1 MARTVIS
8 CIVITCILSVTQ
20 WDAGTLLYGK
30 PPHKQ
35 QKTLLQSIGQTQI
48 RVDEEDLP
56 KSFYKFSLN
65 KFIDTYKKGVPE
77 KLYLQLDKPYYCA
90 GETIWFKGYLLNAVT
105 LSYPRPTR
113 FIYVE
118 LVDKRDSVRRR
129 IKVIENWNGFHNN
142 LNLPR
147 NLPSGHYLLRGY
159 TQWMQNED
167 EAFFFKKVIP
177 IVNPAPHAIADTLSD
192 GSSPVKTL
200 SSTEHPIAT
209 TDRQQTTAHT
219 SETADNQDDFDIQ
232 FFPEGG
238 HLLPLGAQVV
248 AFKAIGTDGLSVE
261 VTGKVFDSAGRFVTE
276 LASIH
281 KGMGRFSLTPQYGQ
295 RYYAEVTAQNGT
307 IRKVELPEVER
318 SGCSLTVANWRRLLC
333 YMSATPDLDPERLA
347 IMILCRGKILASEEF
362 RKNEWFKE
370 IDTDYLLPG
379 ICHILVVDR
388 VAKIPL
394 AERLF
399 FIRDKQPARV
409 SVAASRKHIAARKEI
424 ALDITIT
431 NYRGVPAEG
440 RFAVSVTDH
449 DLVRQEPWE
458 ENIQSY
464 LLMSSDLKGH
474 IEDPAYYF
482 KDNDPQT
489 DYKLDLLMLTH
500 GWTRFDIKKVLL
512 DIYPEHPYP
521 PEVTQKF
528 TGTISGLS
536 GKQVKD
542 VSLVFSI
549 LRYNYSKR
557 FHLKDSCRFSYTA
570 IIPDSTVFMVQALNK
585 KERMRGI
592 QLTMDQDTFPAV
604 RNAVPS
610 CLYTTS
616 NEVAAAMQSYAD
628 NYRQLT
634 IPVKQE
640 PTLPKL
646 LAASAPP
653 AVVRALT
660 VPKERRFFGL
670 NANTTTPEHLSA
682 YNASTA
688 LDALKE
694 GILPGVSLKYTT
706 DANGKRHRYLD
717 CLGKPIG
724 LILIDSMPY
733 AADNDGIELLN
744 TLHVSMIESAGA
756 IMAGDPQLKAYHLQG
771 VSGLLLVRMKS
782 GEALTQPIAP
792 LPSML
797 MFAPFGFKQ
806 ETEFYSPKYE
816 TAQQK
821 NDPVPDLRTTL
832 YWNPEIHASGTVSF
846 YTGDRPAVYDVIL
859 EGVTKNNHICRYI
872 TTIDLRPE

>member
-1 MARTVIS
+1 M
-8 CIVITCILSVTQ
+8 
-20 WDAGTLLYGK
+20 
-30 PPHKQ
+30 
-35 QKTLLQSIGQTQI
+35 
-48 RVDEEDLP
+48 
-56 KSFYKFSLN
+56 
-65 KFIDTYKKGVPE
+65 
-77 KLYLQLDKPYYCA
+77 
-90 GETIWFKGYLLNAVT
+90 
-105 LSYPRPTR
+105 
-113 FIYVE
+113 
-118 LVDKRDSVRRR
+118 
-129 IKVIENWNGFHNN
+129 
-142 LNLPR
+142 
-147 NLPSGHYLLRGY
+147 
-159 TQWMQNED
+159 
-167 EAFFFKKVIP
+167 
-177 IVNPAPHAIADTLSD
+177 
-192 GSSPVKTL
+192 
-200 SSTEHPIAT
+200 
-209 TDRQQTTAHT
+209 
-219 SETADNQDDFDIQ
+219 
-232 FFPEGG
+232 
-238 HLLPLGAQVV
+238 

-489 DYKLDLLMLTH
+489 DYKLDLLMLTQ

-512 DIYPEHPYP
+512 DIYPEHPHP

-694 GILPGVSLKYTT
+694 GILPGRQSEIH
-706 DANGKRHRYLD
+706 DRRKR
-717 CLGKPIG
+717 
-724 LILIDSMPY
+724 
-733 AADNDGIELLN
+733 
-744 TLHVSMIESAGA
+744 
-756 IMAGDPQLKAYHLQG
+756 
-771 VSGLLLVRMKS
+771 
-782 GEALTQPIAP
+782 EAPP
-792 LPSML
+792 LPRL
-797 MFAPFGFKQ
+797 PRK
-806 ETEFYSPKYE
+806 TDR
-816 TAQQK
+816 T
-821 NDPVPDLRTTL
+821 DPDRQ
-832 YWNPEIHASGTVSF
+832 HAIRSGQ
-846 YTGDRPAVYDVIL
+846 
-859 EGVTKNNHICRYI
+859 
-872 TTIDLRPE
+872 

>member
-1 MARTVIS
+1 MQAPFYTANLRIS
-8 CIVITCILSVTQ
+8 SKKLC
-20 WDAGTLLYGK
+20 YN
-30 PPHKQ
+30 P
-35 QKTLLQSIGQTQI
+35 IGQTQI

-90 GETIWFKGYLLNAVT
+90 GETVWFKGYLLNAVT

-118 LVDKRDSVRRR
+118 LVDKQDSVLRR

-177 IVNPAPHAIADTLSD
+177 IVNPAPHAIADPLSD
-192 GSSPVKTL
+192 DSSPVKTL

-209 TDRQQTTAHT
+209 TDWQQTTVHA
-219 SETADNQDDFDIQ
+219 SETADNQDDFNIQ

-333 YMSATPDLDPERLA
+333 YMSTTPDLDPERLA

-482 KDNDPQT
+482 KDNYPQT
-489 DYKLDLLMLTH
+489 DYKLDLLMLTQ

-512 DIYPEHPYP
+512 DIYPEHPHP

-570 IIPDSTVFMVQALNK
+570 IIPDSTVFLVQALNK

-616 NEVAAAMQSYAD
+616 NEVAAAMQSYTD

-756 IMAGDPQLKAYHLQG
+756 IMAGDPQLKVYHLQG

-782 GEALTQPIAP
+782 GEALAQPIAP

-821 NDPVPDLRTTL
+821 NDLVPDLRTTL

-859 EGVTKNNHICRYI
+859 EGVTKNNHVCRYI

>member
-1 MARTVIS
+1 M
-8 CIVITCILSVTQ
+8 TCILSVTQ

-35 QKTLLQSIGQTQI
+35 QKILLQSIGQTQI

-118 LVDKRDSVRRR
+118 LVDKRDSVLRRFM
-129 IKVIENWNGFHNN
+129 VIVIWNGFHNN

-177 IVNPAPHAIADTLSD
+177 IVNPAPHAIADPLSD

-399 FIRDKQPARV
+399 FIMDKQPARV

-512 DIYPEHPYP
+512 DIYPEHPHP

-557 FHLKDSCRFSYTA
+557 FHLKDSCKFSYTA

-733 AADNDGIELLN
+733 AADNDGIELFN

-782 GEALTQPIAP
+782 GEALAQPIAP

-859 EGVTKNNHICRYI
+859 EGVTKNNHVCRYI

>member
-1 MARTVIS
+1 M
-8 CIVITCILSVTQ
+8 
-20 WDAGTLLYGK
+20 
-30 PPHKQ
+30 
-35 QKTLLQSIGQTQI
+35 
-48 RVDEEDLP
+48 
-56 KSFYKFSLN
+56 
-65 KFIDTYKKGVPE
+65 
-77 KLYLQLDKPYYCA
+77 
-90 GETIWFKGYLLNAVT
+90 
-105 LSYPRPTR
+105 
-113 FIYVE
+113 
-118 LVDKRDSVRRR
+118 
-129 IKVIENWNGFHNN
+129 
-142 LNLPR
+142 
-147 NLPSGHYLLRGY
+147 
-159 TQWMQNED
+159 
-167 EAFFFKKVIP
+167 
-177 IVNPAPHAIADTLSD
+177 
-192 GSSPVKTL
+192 
-200 SSTEHPIAT
+200 
-209 TDRQQTTAHT
+209 
-219 SETADNQDDFDIQ
+219 
-232 FFPEGG
+232 
-238 HLLPLGAQVV
+238 

-449 DLVRQEPWE
+449 DLVRQEPWA

-628 NYRQLT
+628 N
-634 IPVKQE
+634 
-640 PTLPKL
+640 
-646 LAASAPP
+646 
-653 AVVRALT
+653 
-660 VPKERRFFGL
+660 
-670 NANTTTPEHLSA
+670 
-682 YNASTA
+682 ASTA

-744 TLHVSMIESAGA
+744 TLRVSMIESAGA

-782 GEALTQPIAP
+782 GEALAQPIAP

-859 EGVTKNNHICRYI
+859 EGVTKNNHVCRYI

>member
-1 MARTVIS
+1 M
-8 CIVITCILSVTQ
+8 TCILSVTQ

-90 GETIWFKGYLLNAVT
+90 GETVWFKGYLLNAVT

-118 LVDKRDSVRRR
+118 LVDKQDSVLRR
-129 IKVIENWNGFHNN
+129 IKVIENWNGFHNT

-177 IVNPAPHAIADTLSD
+177 IVNPATHAIADPLSD

-209 TDRQQTTAHT
+209 TDLQQTTVLA

-347 IMILCRGKILASEEF
+347 IMVLCRGKILASEEF

-489 DYKLDLLMLTH
+489 DYKLDLLMLTQ

-512 DIYPEHPYP
+512 DIYPEHPHP

-570 IIPDSTVFMVQALNK
+570 IIPDSTVFLVQALNK

-688 LDALKE
+688 LDALKK

-782 GEALTQPIAP
+782 GEALAQPIAP

-859 EGVTKNNHICRYI
+859 EGVTKNNHVCRYI

>member
-8 CIVITCILSVTQ
+8 CIVTTCILSVTQ

-90 GETIWFKGYLLNAVT
+90 GETVWFKGYLLNAVT

-118 LVDKRDSVRRR
+118 LVDKRDSVLRR

-200 SSTEHPIAT
+200 SSTEHPITT
-209 TDRQQTTAHT
+209 TDLQQTTVHT

-394 AERLF
+394 ADRLF

-489 DYKLDLLMLTH
+489 DYKLDLLMLTQ

-512 DIYPEHPYP
+512 DIYPEHPHP

-756 IMAGDPQLKAYHLQG
+756 IMAGDPQLKVYHLQG

-782 GEALTQPIAP
+782 GEALAQPIAP

-821 NDPVPDLRTTL
+821 NDLVPDLRTTL

-859 EGVTKNNHICRYI
+859 EGVTKNNHVCRYI

>member
-1 MARTVIS
+1 M
-8 CIVITCILSVTQ
+8 
-20 WDAGTLLYGK
+20 
-30 PPHKQ
+30 
-35 QKTLLQSIGQTQI
+35 
-48 RVDEEDLP
+48 
-56 KSFYKFSLN
+56 
-65 KFIDTYKKGVPE
+65 
-77 KLYLQLDKPYYCA
+77 
-90 GETIWFKGYLLNAVT
+90 
-105 LSYPRPTR
+105 
-113 FIYVE
+113 
-118 LVDKRDSVRRR
+118 
-129 IKVIENWNGFHNN
+129 
-142 LNLPR
+142 
-147 NLPSGHYLLRGY
+147 
-159 TQWMQNED
+159 
-167 EAFFFKKVIP
+167 
-177 IVNPAPHAIADTLSD
+177 
-192 GSSPVKTL
+192 
-200 SSTEHPIAT
+200 
-209 TDRQQTTAHT
+209 
-219 SETADNQDDFDIQ
+219 
-232 FFPEGG
+232 
-238 HLLPLGAQVV
+238 
-248 AFKAIGTDGLSVE
+248 
-261 VTGKVFDSAGRFVTE
+261 
-276 LASIH
+276 
-281 KGMGRFSLTPQYGQ
+281 
-295 RYYAEVTAQNGT
+295 
-307 IRKVELPEVER
+307 
-318 SGCSLTVANWRRLLC
+318 
-333 YMSATPDLDPERLA
+333 
-347 IMILCRGKILASEEF
+347 
-362 RKNEWFKE
+362 
-370 IDTDYLLPG
+370 
-379 ICHILVVDR
+379 VDR

-399 FIRDKQPARV
+399 FIRDKQPGRV

-489 DYKLDLLMLTH
+489 DYKLDLLMLTQ

-512 DIYPEHPYP
+512 DIYPEHPHP

-634 IPVKQE
+634 TPVKQE

-744 TLHVSMIESAGA
+744 TLRVSMIESAGA

-771 VSGLLLVRMKS
+771 VSGLPYM
-782 GEALTQPIAP
+782 T
-792 LPSML
+792 
-797 MFAPFGFKQ
+797 
-806 ETEFYSPKYE
+806 
-816 TAQQK
+816 
-821 NDPVPDLRTTL
+821 
-832 YWNPEIHASGTVSF
+832 
-846 YTGDRPAVYDVIL
+846 
-859 EGVTKNNHICRYI
+859 
-872 TTIDLRPE
+872 

>member
-1 MARTVIS
+1 M
-8 CIVITCILSVTQ
+8 TCILSVTQ

-90 GETIWFKGYLLNAVT
+90 GETVWFKGYLLNAVT

-118 LVDKRDSVRRR
+118 LVDKRDSVLRR

-200 SSTEHPIAT
+200 SSTEHPITT
-209 TDRQQTTAHT
+209 TDLQQTTVHT

-489 DYKLDLLMLTH
+489 DYKLDLLMLTQ

-512 DIYPEHPYP
+512 DIYPEHPHP

-744 TLHVSMIESAGA
+744 TLHISMIESAGA

-782 GEALTQPIAP
+782 GEALAQPIAP

-859 EGVTKNNHICRYI
+859 EGVTKNNHVCRYI

>member
-1 MARTVIS
+1 M
-8 CIVITCILSVTQ
+8 TCILSVTQ

-90 GETIWFKGYLLNAVT
+90 GETVWFKGYLLNAVT

-118 LVDKRDSVRRR
+118 LVDKQDSVLRR

-177 IVNPAPHAIADTLSD
+177 IVNPATHAIADPLSD

-209 TDRQQTTAHT
+209 TDLQQTTVLA

-347 IMILCRGKILASEEF
+347 IMVLCRGKILASEEF

-489 DYKLDLLMLTH
+489 DYKLDLLMLTQ

-512 DIYPEHPYP
+512 DIYPEHPHP

-528 TGTISGLS
+528 TGTS
-536 GKQVKD
+536 
-542 VSLVFSI
+542 
-549 LRYNYSKR
+549 
-557 FHLKDSCRFSYTA
+557 
-570 IIPDSTVFMVQALNK
+570 
-585 KERMRGI
+585 
-592 QLTMDQDTFPAV
+592 PA
-604 RNAVPS
+604 S
-610 CLYTTS
+610 
-616 NEVAAAMQSYAD
+616 
-628 NYRQLT
+628 
-634 IPVKQE
+634 
-640 PTLPKL
+640 
-646 LAASAPP
+646 P
-653 AVVRALT
+653 ANR
-660 VPKERRFFGL
+660 
-670 NANTTTPEHLSA
+670 
-682 YNASTA
+682 
-688 LDALKE
+688 
-694 GILPGVSLKYTT
+694 
-706 DANGKRHRYLD
+706 
-717 CLGKPIG
+717 
-724 LILIDSMPY
+724 
-733 AADNDGIELLN
+733 
-744 TLHVSMIESAGA
+744 
-756 IMAGDPQLKAYHLQG
+756 
-771 VSGLLLVRMKS
+771 
-782 GEALTQPIAP
+782 
-792 LPSML
+792 
-797 MFAPFGFKQ
+797 
-806 ETEFYSPKYE
+806 
-816 TAQQK
+816 
-821 NDPVPDLRTTL
+821 
-832 YWNPEIHASGTVSF
+832 
-846 YTGDRPAVYDVIL
+846 
-859 EGVTKNNHICRYI
+859 
-872 TTIDLRPE
+872 

>member
-8 CIVITCILSVTQ
+8 CIVTTCILSVTQ

-90 GETIWFKGYLLNAVT
+90 GETVWFKGYLLNAVT

-118 LVDKRDSVRRR
+118 LVDKRDSVLRR

-200 SSTEHPIAT
+200 SSTEHPITT
-209 TDRQQTTAHT
+209 TDLQQTTVHT

-347 IMILCRGKILASEEF
+347 IMVLCRGKILASEEF

-399 FIRDKQPARV
+399 FIRDKQSARV

-489 DYKLDLLMLTH
+489 DYKLDLLMLTQ

-512 DIYPEHPYP
+512 DIYPEHPHP

-756 IMAGDPQLKAYHLQG
+756 IMAGDPQLKVYHLQG

-782 GEALTQPIAP
+782 GEALAQPIAP

-821 NDPVPDLRTTL
+821 NDLVPDLRTTL

-859 EGVTKNNHICRYI
+859 EGVTKNNHVCRYI

>member
-1 MARTVIS
+1 M
-8 CIVITCILSVTQ
+8 TCILSVTQ
-20 WDAGTLLYGK
+20 WDAGTFLYGK

-90 GETIWFKGYLLNAVT
+90 GETVWFKGYLLNAVT

-118 LVDKRDSVRRR
+118 LVDKRDSVLRR

-200 SSTEHPIAT
+200 SSTEHPITT
-209 TDRQQTTAHT
+209 TDLQQTTVHT

-307 IRKVELPEVER
+307 TRKVELPEVER

-489 DYKLDLLMLTH
+489 DYKLDLLMLTQ

-512 DIYPEHPYP
+512 DIYPEHPHP

-570 IIPDSTVFMVQALNK
+570 IIPDSTVFLVQALNK

-744 TLHVSMIESAGA
+744 NLRVSMIESAGA

-859 EGVTKNNHICRYI
+859 EGVTKNNHVCRYI

>member
-8 CIVITCILSVTQ
+8 CIVTTCILSVTQ

-90 GETIWFKGYLLNAVT
+90 GETVWFKGYLLNAVT

-118 LVDKRDSVRRR
+118 LVDKRDSVLRR

-200 SSTEHPIAT
+200 SSTEHPITT
-209 TDRQQTTAHT
+209 TDLQQTTVHT

-394 AERLF
+394 ADRLF

-489 DYKLDLLMLTH
+489 DYKLDLLMLTQ

-512 DIYPEHPYP
+512 DIYPEHPHP

-756 IMAGDPQLKAYHLQG
+756 IMAGDPQLKVYHLQG
-771 VSGLLLVRMKS
+771 MSGLLLVRMKS
-782 GEALTQPIAP
+782 GEALAQPIAP

-821 NDPVPDLRTTL
+821 NDLVPDLRTTL

-859 EGVTKNNHICRYI
+859 EGVTKNNHVCRYI

>member
-1 MARTVIS
+1 M
-8 CIVITCILSVTQ
+8 TCILSVTQ

-90 GETIWFKGYLLNAVT
+90 GETVWFKGYLLNAVT

-118 LVDKRDSVRRR
+118 LVDKRDSVLRR

-200 SSTEHPIAT
+200 SSTEHPITT
-209 TDRQQTTAHT
+209 TDLQQTTVHT

-347 IMILCRGKILASEEF
+347 IMVLCRGKILASEEF

-489 DYKLDLLMLTH
+489 DYKLDLLMLTQ

-512 DIYPEHPYP
+512 DIYPEHPHP

-570 IIPDSTVFMVQALNK
+570 IIPDSTVFLVQALNK

-670 NANTTTPEHLSA
+670 NANTTPPEHLSA

-744 TLHVSMIESAGA
+744 NLRVSMIESAGA

-782 GEALTQPIAP
+782 GEALAQPIAP

-859 EGVTKNNHICRYI
+859 EGVTKNNHVCRYI

>member
-1 MARTVIS
+1 M
-8 CIVITCILSVTQ
+8 TCILSVTQ

-90 GETIWFKGYLLNAVT
+90 GETVWFKGYLLNAVT

-118 LVDKRDSVRRR
+118 LVDKRDSVLRR

-200 SSTEHPIAT
+200 SSTEHPITT
-209 TDRQQTTAHT
+209 TDLQQTTVHT

-489 DYKLDLLMLTH
+489 DYKLDLLMLTQ

-512 DIYPEHPYP
+512 DIYPEHPHP

-756 IMAGDPQLKAYHLQG
+756 IMAGDPQLKVYHLQG

-782 GEALTQPIAP
+782 GEALAQPIAP

-859 EGVTKNNHICRYI
+859 EGVTKNNHVCRYI